1 MSHGSWLPGACS
13 GPCWWYGSTSLSS
26 SLRVSMTGPWCFPNV
41 FVCFF
46 FFWPL
51 GLVLK
56 IYSWIEGG
64 ILVRLTQSSFPGQL
78 LSQSFLNLPGIS
90 ALFRSESLWDC
101 TATHPSW
108 KRHFP
113 FQFLAC
119 TSPELTDSPKQG
131 PDCFHSSLL
140 FLVKILWCTA
150 ETHARPT
157 IKAFYLA
164 RSYPRLW
171 KKA

>member
-1 MSHGSWLPGACS
+1 MAADCLECALDPVGGMALPVCLPAWEWVWLALHAS
-13 GPCWWYGSTSLSS
+13 Q
-26 SLRVSMTGPWCFPNV
+26 V
-41 FVCFF
+41 FFCLWVW
-46 FFWPL
+46 FWL
-51 GLVLK
+51 LK
-56 IYSWIEGG
+56 ICSWIEGG

-108 KRHFP
+108 KRHFQ

-140 FLVKILWCTA
+140 FLVKILWCSA
-150 ETHARPT
+150 ETHAWST

-171 KKA
+171 EKA